1 MGTENGCLWAIPGSH
16 KEHPCQKRFTRTEN
30 KVEMIEEDKEEHLTS
45 DEDFIPLPVPKGS
58 MIILGGGLLHKS
70 YPNTS
75 NKSRQAFT
83 LHIVDSKATYS
94 SDNCYKDHPCH
105 SKDFNV

>member
-1 MGTENGCLWAIPGSH
+1 
-16 KEHPCQKRFTRTEN
+16 
-30 KVEMIEEDKEEHLTS
+30 
-45 DEDFIPLPVPKGS
+45 
-58 MIILGGGLLHKS
+58 MIILDGGLLHKS

-94 SDNCYKDHPCH
+94 SDNW
-105 SKDFNV
+105 